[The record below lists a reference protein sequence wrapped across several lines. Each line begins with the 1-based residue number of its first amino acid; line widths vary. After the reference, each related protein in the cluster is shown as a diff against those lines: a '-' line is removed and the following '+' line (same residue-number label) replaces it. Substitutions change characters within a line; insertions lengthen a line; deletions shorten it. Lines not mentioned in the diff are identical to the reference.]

1 MKHTELAKHYFDQKF
16 HCSQAVLVAFA
27 EELGLSE
34 EQALKLGACFG
45 GGMCKGEVCGACTG
59 ALMALGLKYGQADV
73 ADLES
78 KKRTNDITVK
88 FLDLFKKENGSY
100 VCKELLGCDL
110 STVEG
115 KQFALENKLFVEFCP
130 KMVESATIIA
140 EKLLNC

>member
-59 ALMALGLKYGQADV
+59 ALMALGLKYGHADV

-100 VCKELLGCDL
+100 ICKELLGCDL